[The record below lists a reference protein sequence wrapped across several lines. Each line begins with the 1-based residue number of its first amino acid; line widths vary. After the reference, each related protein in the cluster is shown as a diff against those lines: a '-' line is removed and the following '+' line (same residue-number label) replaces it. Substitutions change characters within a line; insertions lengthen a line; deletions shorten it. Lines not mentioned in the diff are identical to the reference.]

1 MLVNVFVKENITKE
15 RFCFHNH
22 LVDNSQKVVLLS
34 CHDMVSLIV
43 HYKKNLSQIY
53 LNGSGQFICLLRQQF
68 LFFSDIFILE

>member
-34 CHDMVSLIV
+34 CHDIVSLIV

-53 LNGSGQFICLLRQQF
+53 HWSIYMFVKAAISVFQ
-68 LFFSDIFILE
+68 

>member
-1 MLVNVFVKENITKE
+1 MLVNVFVKENISKE

-22 LVDNSQKVVLLS
+22 LVDNSQKVFLLS
-34 CHDMVSLIV
+34 CHDIVSLIV

-53 LNGSGQFICLLRQQF
+53 LNGIDQFICLLRQQF

>member
-1 MLVNVFVKENITKE
+1 M

-43 HYKKNLSQIY
+43 HYKKIVSQIY
-53 LNGSGQFICLLRQQF
+53 LNNIGQFICLSRQQV
-68 LFFSDIFILE
+68 LFFSDIFI